1 MRLIDLS
8 VTIEQ
13 DAVSELVPPKIE
25 FRSHTGAGL
34 AFFKEAFGITEDDLV
49 WSGGTA
55 PGDEITAALLDV
67 RARADHPAT

>member
-34 AFFKEAFGITEDDLV
+34 AF
-49 WSGGTA
+49 
-55 PGDEITAALLDV
+55 PN
-67 RARADHPAT
+67 RATCVLTMDADQSLSATFTP